1 MLYGEPATAAPAPD
15 PTLLKLALL
24 TLSPFN
30 NPLAPNSV
38 PAKLNVCPYTFAW
51 LLAVS
56 VKPTGLTVSNPFVR
70 LTA

>member
-1 MLYGEPATAAPAPD
+1 MLYGDPATAAVATD

-30 NPLAPNSV
+30 NPLTPNSV
-38 PAKLNVCPYTFAW
+38 PLNVNVCPYTFAW

-56 VKPTGLTVSNPFVR
+56 VNP
-70 LTA
+70 A